1 MSWVVGHSGWYAY
14 RCVLLPNVQWVIIS
28 ACGVS
33 ATRAEERLT
42 SLVHLLP
49 CDRPALER
57 SMPPFAE
64 GDRNTHSQR
73 HTQYYT
79 MGRFLL

>member
-14 RCVLLPNVQWVIIS
+14 RGILLPTVQWVIIS

-33 ATRAEERLT
+33 ATRAEEKLT